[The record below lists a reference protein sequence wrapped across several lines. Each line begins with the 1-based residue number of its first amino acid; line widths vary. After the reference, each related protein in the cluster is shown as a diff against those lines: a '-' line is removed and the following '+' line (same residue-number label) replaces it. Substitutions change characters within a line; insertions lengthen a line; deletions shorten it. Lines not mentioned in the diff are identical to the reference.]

1 MSDPSDEPPNETPN
15 ETPLQRALRLKKAA
29 LEAKGHA
36 PRGGKPSRGQ
46 AAMAPGA
53 SKPALRKY

>member
-1 MSDPSDEPPNETPN
+1 MSDHSKTES

-29 LEAKGHA
+29 QAARPA
-36 PRGGKPSRGQ
+36 PPGAGAAGRRQS

-53 SKPALRKY
+53 SKPAMRK